1 MQIKKRK
8 EAKGVLT
15 QGDVDRIS
23 ADKVLGSKVPSANS
37 AHKGADLAVKA
48 NLVALKKQPNISAN
62 KVPASPFKG
71 SDSVPRE
78 DEPSK
83 ADLPSDAYKARI
95 KNRMK

>member
-1 MQIKKRK
+1 MQIKKRNK
-8 EAKGVLT
+8 LET
-15 QGDVDRIS
+15 
-23 ADKVLGSKVPSANS
+23 DKVPAGQIPSAEKV
-37 AHKGADLAVKA
+37 AQAPVAKAEKVKPTDLAVKA